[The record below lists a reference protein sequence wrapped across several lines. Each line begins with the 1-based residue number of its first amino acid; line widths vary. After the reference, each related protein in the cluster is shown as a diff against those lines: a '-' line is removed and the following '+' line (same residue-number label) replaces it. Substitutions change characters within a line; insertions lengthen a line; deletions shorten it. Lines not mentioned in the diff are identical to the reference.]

1 MTTPVQGASATSQ
14 AYQAQIPTQTP
25 TQPQA
30 PPTKGQA
37 SGSSTQDQVSISENA
52 RKAAADNASAPGG
65 SLVDRDH
72 DGH

>member
-1 MTTPVQGASATSQ
+1 MIAPVQGASSASQ
-14 AYQAQIPTQTP
+14 AYQTPTS

-30 PPTKGQA
+30 PPAKGQA